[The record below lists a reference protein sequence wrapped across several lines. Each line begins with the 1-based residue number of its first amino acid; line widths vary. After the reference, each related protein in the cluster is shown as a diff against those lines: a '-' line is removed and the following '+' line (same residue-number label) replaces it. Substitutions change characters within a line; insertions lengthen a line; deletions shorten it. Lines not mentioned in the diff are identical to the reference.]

1 MPPNALKLKERGSEM
16 GMLSGTNGLRKGMAK
31 EANLAEIILDE
42 CPRPKI
48 NYDKCKVIVTI
59 GGPLTETVD
68 QLAEM
73 LQAGMTVARFDFT
86 SGSRTLE
93 QHVQTLENLRAAQKR
108 TRCLCAIYCALGG
121 NIFAVSK
128 ADPKKDL
135 VFTQGQTVKLV
146 HGEPVC
152 ESSDVLPLDSS
163 VGELDFNETFS
174 PGDVV
179 HVHPFLRAGEL
190 TAELEVTSV
199 SDREIVCTC
208 RSDVEVP
215 STIKRLAVNFSG
227 AKNAPPFN
235 ACDEVIVQK
244 FAVPSNVD
252 FISVGAVRDG
262 GMLGLL
268 KQHARSS
275 GLPSVRIIAQI
286 DNLHAL
292 RDLPGI
298 LRQADVVLLARGE
311 LGAVVAS
318 EKMFAVQKHVLKMC
332 EKVGRP
338 CIVTRLMDSMIFAPR
353 PTRAEATDVANI
365 VLDGADGLLLGLET
379 LDGNFPLA
387 CLETVLSI
395 AREADS
401 VYDYEARYRRQMVQM
416 NVKLAKATDSL
427 PWGVAPLVKD
437 DPDLAKIKPNAR
449 RNSLTIR
456 LEQFEVDVNLKKE
469 ALAAAAVQT
478 AYQIEAK
485 LIVVFSHTGETTRLV
500 AKYHPQ
506 CPVLSL
512 SIPTVHGGTVQWRVE
527 GDVEARQQLVYRGVV
542 PALSVGSTPTLDDDT
557 APVVHQAGATRTDV
571 EALTKAQELGL
582 IVPDDL
588 AVFCQLIAGLS
599 TVKVVEFA
607 GMRKPK
613 SRTFSPEHSR
623 SSSPGVP
630 QMASDDSLDTKDMKE
645 IQARFGRIG
654 THGNFEELKQTDEP
668 NKSKPGLVQRNGGKS
683 AAKPPRSSPS
693 SSSLRDGASSSASLP
708 RVDSGVSGVN
718 GDSPEGRTGTARPKK
733 TKSAHFIPF

>member
-1 MPPNALKLKERGSEM
+1 MW
-16 GMLSGTNGLRKGMAK
+16 MLSGTNGLRKGMAK
-31 EANLAEIILDE
+31 EANLAEIIMDE

-68 QLAEM
+68 QLADM

-108 TRCLCAIYCALGG
+108 TRCLCAVYCALGG

-163 VGELDFNETFS
+163 VGELDFSETFS

-298 LRQADVVLLARGE
+298 LRQADVVLLSRGE

-395 AREADS
+395 AREAD
-401 VYDYEARYRRQMVQM
+401 
-416 NVKLAKATDSL
+416 
-427 PWGVAPLVKD
+427 
-437 DPDLAKIKPNAR
+437 
-449 RNSLTIR
+449 
-456 LEQFEVDVNLKKE
+456 
-469 ALAAAAVQT
+469 
-478 AYQIEAK
+478 
-485 LIVVFSHTGETTRLV
+485 
-500 AKYHPQ
+500 
-506 CPVLSL
+506 
-512 SIPTVHGGTVQWRVE
+512 
-527 GDVEARQQLVYRGVV
+527 
-542 PALSVGSTPTLDDDT
+542 
-557 APVVHQAGATRTDV
+557 
-571 EALTKAQELGL
+571 
-582 IVPDDL
+582 
-588 AVFCQLIAGLS
+588 
-599 TVKVVEFA
+599 
-607 GMRKPK
+607 
-613 SRTFSPEHSR
+613 
-623 SSSPGVP
+623 
-630 QMASDDSLDTKDMKE
+630 
-645 IQARFGRIG
+645 
-654 THGNFEELKQTDEP
+654 
-668 NKSKPGLVQRNGGKS
+668 
-683 AAKPPRSSPS
+683 
-693 SSSLRDGASSSASLP
+693 
-708 RVDSGVSGVN
+708 
-718 GDSPEGRTGTARPKK
+718 
-733 TKSAHFIPF
+733 

>member
-31 EANLAEIILDE
+31 EANLAEIIMDE

-68 QLAEM
+68 QLADM

-108 TRCLCAIYCALGG
+108 TRCLCAVYCALGG

-146 HGEPVC
+146 HGESVC

-275 GLPSVRIIAQI
+275 GLPSVRIIAQMTTCTRC
-286 DNLHAL
+286 ATY
-292 RDLPGI
+292 P
-298 LRQADVVLLARGE
+298 
-311 LGAVVAS
+311 AS
-318 EKMFAVQKHVLKMC
+318 C
-332 EKVGRP
+332 
-338 CIVTRLMDSMIFAPR
+338 
-353 PTRAEATDVANI
+353 
-365 VLDGADGLLLGLET
+365 
-379 LDGNFPLA
+379 
-387 CLETVLSI
+387 
-395 AREADS
+395 
-401 VYDYEARYRRQMVQM
+401 
-416 NVKLAKATDSL
+416 
-427 PWGVAPLVKD
+427 
-437 DPDLAKIKPNAR
+437 AR
-449 RNSLTIR
+449 RTWS
-456 LEQFEVDVNLKKE
+456 
-469 ALAAAAVQT
+469 
-478 AYQIEAK
+478 
-485 LIVVFSHTGETTRLV
+485 
-500 AKYHPQ
+500 
-506 CPVLSL
+506 C
-512 SIPTVHGGTVQWRVE
+512 WRA
-527 GDVEARQQLVYRGVV
+527 GSWARWWR
-542 PALSVGSTPTLDDDT
+542 PRRCSRCRST
-557 APVVHQAGATRTDV
+557 
-571 EALTKAQELGL
+571 
-582 IVPDDL
+582 
-588 AVFCQLIAGLS
+588 C
-599 TVKVVEFA
+599 
-607 GMRKPK
+607 
-613 SRTFSPEHSR
+613 
-623 SSSPGVP
+623 
-630 QMASDDSLDTKDMKE
+630 
-645 IQARFGRIG
+645 
-654 THGNFEELKQTDEP
+654 
-668 NKSKPGLVQRNGGKS
+668 
-683 AAKPPRSSPS
+683 
-693 SSSLRDGASSSASLP
+693 
-708 RVDSGVSGVN
+708 
-718 GDSPEGRTGTARPKK
+718 
-733 TKSAHFIPF
+733 

>member
-1 MPPNALKLKERGSEM
+1 
-16 GMLSGTNGLRKGMAK
+16 
-31 EANLAEIILDE
+31 
-42 CPRPKI
+42 
-48 NYDKCKVIVTI
+48 V
-59 GGPLTETVD
+59 
-68 QLAEM
+68 
-73 LQAGMTVARFDFT
+73 
-86 SGSRTLE
+86 
-93 QHVQTLENLRAAQKR
+93 
-108 TRCLCAIYCALGG
+108 
-121 NIFAVSK
+121 
-128 ADPKKDL
+128 
-135 VFTQGQTVKLV
+135 
-146 HGEPVC
+146 
-152 ESSDVLPLDSS
+152 
-163 VGELDFNETFS
+163 NE
-174 PGDVV
+174 
-179 HVHPFLRAGEL
+179 
-190 TAELEVTSV
+190 
-199 SDREIVCTC
+199 
-208 RSDVEVP
+208 
-215 STIKRLAVNFSG
+215 
-227 AKNAPPFN
+227 
-235 ACDEVIVQK
+235 
-244 FAVPSNVD
+244 FAVPANVD

-262 GMLGLL
+262 AMLGLL
-268 KQHARSS
+268 KQHARNS

-298 LRQADVVLLARGE
+298 LRQADVVVLARGE

-379 LDGNFPLA
+379 LDGNFPLT

-542 PALSVGSTPTLDDDT
+542 PALSVGSTPTLDDET
-557 APVVHQAGATRTDV
+557 APVVHQVGATRTDV

-582 IVPDDL
+582 IVPGDL

-630 QMASDDSLDTKDMKE
+630 QMASDDSLDTKDAMKE

-654 THGNFEELKQTDEP
+654 TAGNFEELKQTDEA
-668 NKSKPGLVQRNGGKS
+668 NKSKPGLVQRNGGRG
-683 AAKPPRSSPS
+683 AAKPPRSSN
-693 SSSLRDGASSSASLP
+693 SSASLP
-708 RVDSGVSGVN
+708 RVDSGVST
-718 GDSPEGRTGTARPKK
+718 DSPDSTHYEGRTGTARPKK